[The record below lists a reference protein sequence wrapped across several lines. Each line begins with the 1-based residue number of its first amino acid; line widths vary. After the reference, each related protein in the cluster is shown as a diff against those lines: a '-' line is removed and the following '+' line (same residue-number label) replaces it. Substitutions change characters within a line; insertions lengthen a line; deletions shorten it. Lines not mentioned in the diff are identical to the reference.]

1 MLNVQLENS
10 ESSVEEDC
18 PLFVPSIGVEG
29 LHQCAERIKQD
40 KEDSGNSHCR
50 QCRTVVPLF

>member
-1 MLNVQLENS
+1 VDMLNVQLENS

-29 LHQCAERIKQD
+29 LSQCAKRIKQD

-50 QCRTVVPLF
+50 QW